1 MTRELQPGIVVN
13 DRLEIGGDIKTPE
26 QYQPRGWLEAD
37 GQPVVWEACQ
47 TLNGSWGY
55 DRDNLDWKPVDM
67 LVRMLID
74 SVSKGGNL
82 LLNVGP
88 TARGEF
94 DPRAQET
101 LRGIGAWM
109 RQHSRSIYGCTQSE
123 FTAPTDC
130 RFTQNGNRL
139 YCHLFAWPFRHLH
152 LDGFAGKVAYAQLL
166 NDGSEIRM
174 SANQPAGGHTE
185 PGVRG
190 DALTL
195 TLPVQKP

>member
-67 LVRMLID
+67 LVRMLAD

-94 DPRAQET
+94 DPRAQAT
-101 LRGIGAWM
+101 LRGIGEWM
-109 RQHSRSIYGCTQSE
+109 RLHSRSIYGCTQSE
-123 FTAPTDC
+123 FTAPPDC
-130 RFTQNGNRL
+130 RLTQNGQRL

-166 NDGSEIRM
+166 NDASEIRT
-174 SANQPAGGHTE
+174 SERQPAGGHTE
-185 PGVRG
+185 PGVGG
-190 DALTL
+190 DTLTL
-195 TLPVQKP
+195 TLP